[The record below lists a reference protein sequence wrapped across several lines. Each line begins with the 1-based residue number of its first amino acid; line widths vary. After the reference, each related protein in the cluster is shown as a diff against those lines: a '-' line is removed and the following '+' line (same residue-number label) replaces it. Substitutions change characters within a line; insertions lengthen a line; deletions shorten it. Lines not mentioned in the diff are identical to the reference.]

1 MNPRDINLINKTP
14 EPNFWSLPNW
24 YKIFS
29 VALVP
34 VAIAYSGSI
43 IQSAI
48 AEKNLEKDYVAI
60 SVSIL
65 TSPNKKID
73 EDLRG
78 WAVEI
83 LNMHA
88 PISLPAKS
96 QELLKSGDGLL
107 GKASLKVSNG
117 DLFVLDSAFDGRAII
132 EITHSKGCFAEYKSY
147 YKSVTDKGTFSSN
160 KLFEDY
166 VKDADGNSI
175 NKGNT
180 IIKAGPFSVEWSCNS
195 ESSGWIYP
203 KQYSTEII
211 LDRKLDEYIPAQ

>member
-1 MNPRDINLINKTP
+1 MNPREIHITNKTP
-14 EPNFWSLPNW
+14 EPKSNIISGTFKLL
-24 YKIFS
+24 S
-29 VALVP
+29 VVLVP
-34 VAIAYSGSI
+34 LAIAYSGTL

-48 AEKNLEKDYVAI
+48 AEKNLQKDYVAI

-65 TSPNKKID
+65 TNPNKEID

-78 WAVEI
+78 WAVDI

-88 PISLPAKS
+88 PIPLPAKS

-117 DLFVLDSAFDGRAII
+117 NLFVLDSTFDGRAII
-132 EITHSKGCFAEYKSY
+132 EITHSKGCVAEYKSY
-147 YKSVTDKGTFSSN
+147 YKSATDVGTYSSN
-160 KLFEDY
+160 NLFEHY
-166 VKDADGNSI
+166 VKDTDGNSI

-180 IIKAGPFSVEWSCNS
+180 IIEAGPFSVEWSCGS

-203 KQYSTEII
+203 KQYRTEII
-211 LDRKLDEYIPAQ
+211 LDRQLDEYISAQ

>member
-1 MNPRDINLINKTP
+1 MEPRQIHITDITP
-14 EPNFWSLPNW
+14 EPKLNFFSGFFKFLSL
-24 YKIFS
+24 I
-29 VALVP
+29 LVP
-34 VAIAYSGSI
+34 SAIAYSGTL

-78 WAVEI
+78 WAVDI

-117 DLFVLDSAFDGRAII
+117 NLLVLDSTFDGKAII
-132 EITHSKGCFAEYKSY
+132 EITHSKGCVAEYKSY
-147 YKSVTDKGTFSSN
+147 YKNATGVGTFSSN
-160 KLFEDY
+160 KLFENY
-166 VKDADGNSI
+166 VKDANGNSI
-175 NKGNT
+175 NNGNT
-180 IIKAGPFSVEWSCNS
+180 IIQAGPISVEWSCNS
-195 ESSGWIYP
+195 ERSGWVYP
-203 KQYSTEII
+203 KHYRTETIVDKQLDDYVSTH
-211 LDRKLDEYIPAQ
+211 

>member
-1 MNPRDINLINKTP
+1 MNPREIHLTNKTP
-14 EPNFWSLPNW
+14 EPKFNYLSGVFKL
-24 YKIFS
+24 FS
-29 VALVP
+29 VILVP
-34 VAIAYSGSI
+34 CAIAYSGSI

-65 TSPNKKID
+65 TNPNKKVD

-78 WAVEI
+78 WAVDI

-117 DLFVLDSAFDGRAII
+117 DLFVLDSVFDGRAII

-147 YKSVTDKGTFSSN
+147 YKGATDTGVFSSD
-160 KLFEDY
+160 KLFENY

-180 IIKAGPFSVEWSCNS
+180 IIKSGPFSVEWSCNS
-195 ESSGWIYP
+195 ENSGWIYP
-203 KQYSTEII
+203 KQYRTETI
-211 LDRKLDEYIPAQ
+211 LDMQLDEYIPAQ